1 MFTEKTTSNLGS
13 ALSQAANWPLALMTF
28 ATSCT
33 KPPGDEFGPCAASN
47 GLMSGFGSMPMAG
60 DVPTIFEA
68 TRCEGPFRFPT
79 RVRNE
84 AEALTTY

>member
-47 GLMSGFGSMPMAG
+47 GLMSGFGSMPFANG
-60 DVPTIFEA
+60 R
-68 TRCEGPFRFPT
+68 RCARHLVKPRGVKAHSASQLE
-79 RVRNE
+79 
-84 AEALTTY
+84 